1 MVLDGQFARDNS
13 FLFSVTHFV
22 GHAFVSF
29 QYEHY
34 KEIIRHIYESNP
46 KALNYNG
53 NYLKIEYASH
63 PTDIYW

>member
-1 MVLDGQFARDNS
+1 M
-13 FLFSVTHFV
+13 FSVTHFV

-34 KEIIRHIYESNP
+34 KSIIRKIYENNP

-63 PTDIYW
+63 PTDIYWENIRVSDK

>member
-1 MVLDGQFARDNS
+1 MLNGQFARDNS

-22 GHAFVSF
+22 GHAFISF

-34 KEIIRHIYESNP
+34 KEVIQKMYFDNP
-46 KALNYNG
+46 LALNYNG
-53 NYLKIEYASH
+53 NYLKIEDASH